1 MKCKICGHEISE
13 TDTVCP
19 GCDTSVE
26 ELKQNNN
33 IMSNEGENVTVAP
46 AAEPVVEPVVESTEN
61 TEVPVAETTEAPV
74 ENGVT
79 ETPAVETETPV
90 EETAAPVETEVTIP
104 VEQANE
110 TVGENSEVTQ
120 TEEPKVEASAEMSS
134 EEKSIYDGADVVI
147 GAPLDSNVALDTA
160 AKEEKA
166 EEAKPEK
173 KKGGAGKAIL
183 VVILL
188 LVLAIGGCAGYFFFV
203 YGSPAAVL
211 SRAVNSTLA
220 VTQANE
226 KYVNVKANV
235 EVTNGVTSKYA
246 FDSKIE
252 LSNLVGNTTISLLG
266 ETTRNVT
273 IANDGENSYINFG
286 DDQNIKFADSYLSE
300 KLNYSY
306 YVPYATHMSNA
317 KNIITELKNVLPSV
331 FDSKKLTREFTT
343 VTVDQKNMGAT
354 KFSYV
359 LDQTETNKLL
369 LNLANEFKKNTSIMT
384 NLMAIYSLPQPE
396 VSNLIDGFVRNLS
409 VSGFE
414 FNLYTD
420 YLTNNYYKAEIII
433 KGVNNFK
440 LTLNYGDDNKISSI
454 SVVVGNDQIEVTNNY
469 KHIEILRTIEGK
481 VTKYVLDIDYTG
493 IASVDVVA
501 PEEFYEYSTIGKE
514 ALELMVSNDKA
525 LTIAYNLVVKDA
537 NVVYVEKEA
546 PVENT
551 EVENTETST
560 DTQTTEPTVDSQAT
574 ADTQTTP
581 SVDAQTNTNESE

>member
-13 TDTVCP
+13 TDTICP
-19 GCDTSVE
+19 GCDASVE

-79 ETPAVETETPV
+79 EAPAVETETPV
-90 EETAAPVETEVTIP
+90 ETTETVETPSTEP
-104 VEQANE
+104 
-110 TVGENSEVTQ
+110 VGENSEATQ
-120 TEEPKVEASAEMSS
+120 TEEPKTEVQTGMSS
-134 EEKSIYDGADVVI
+134 EEKAIYDGADVVI
-147 GAPLDSNVALDTA
+147 GAPLDSNVAVDATT
-160 AKEEKA
+160 K

-203 YGSPAAVL
+203 YGSPVAVL
-211 SRAVNSTLA
+211 SRAVNSTLV

-306 YVPYATHMSNA
+306 YVPYVTHMSNA
-317 KNIITELKNVLPSV
+317 KNIIAELKNVLPSV
-331 FDSKKLTREFTT
+331 VDSKKLTREFTT

-384 NLMAIYSLPQPE
+384 NLMAVYSLPQSE

-409 VSGFE
+409 VTGFE

-420 YLTNNYYKAEIII
+420 YLTNNYYKAEVII

-440 LTLNYGDDNKISSI
+440 LILNYGDNNKIASI
-454 SVVVGNDQIEVTNNY
+454 NVTIGSDQIDVTNNY

-481 VTKYVLDIDYTG
+481 TTKYVLDIDYTG
-493 IASVDVVA
+493 ISAVDVVA
-501 PEEFYEYSTIGKE
+501 PEDFYEYSTIGKE
-514 ALELMVSNDKA
+514 SLELMISNDKA

-546 PVENT
+546 PVDENT
-551 EVENTETST
+551 EANTE
-560 DTQTTEPTVDSQAT
+560 TQTTEPTVDSQAT

-581 SVDAQTNTNESE
+581 SVDAQTNTNSQE